1 MSEVC
6 AGPGNT
12 SWQTWVKTCIQP
24 IEDYL
29 PWGLF
34 VVDGQQKILFATQH
48 GWVLLSTD
56 CGLKLRAD
64 EIHIE
69 RANVDRALSELVR
82 QAARGEAG
90 SGTKIIGVPDR
101 RGRTRLAVRLVPFPL
116 EKSGVA
122 LLAVMDMLGSVQIMR
137 TKAASIFGLSEREAE
152 LAELFSQGLR
162 VQEIAVR
169 MGVAV
174 NTARVHL
181 RNVFTKTG
189 ANSQIELARIFTMLP
204 LLAGDNRPA
213 SRTDQL

>member
-1 MSEVC
+1 M
-6 AGPGNT
+6 
-12 SWQTWVKTCIQP
+12 
-24 IEDYL
+24 
-29 PWGLF
+29 
-34 VVDGQQKILFATQH
+34 
-48 GWVLLSTD
+48 
-56 CGLKLRAD
+56 
-64 EIHIE
+64 
-69 RANVDRALSELVR
+69 
-82 QAARGEAG
+82 
-90 SGTKIIGVPDR
+90 
-101 RGRTRLAVRLVPFPL
+101 RLVPFPL